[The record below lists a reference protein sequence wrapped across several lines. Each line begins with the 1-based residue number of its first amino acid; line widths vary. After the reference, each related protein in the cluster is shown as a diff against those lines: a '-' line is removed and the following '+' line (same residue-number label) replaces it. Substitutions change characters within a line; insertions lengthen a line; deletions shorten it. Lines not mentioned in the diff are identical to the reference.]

1 MAEAR
6 KTRICAILDML
17 PPEMVEK
24 ILRLLSIKEI
34 CQAKLI
40 CRRWKEIIV
49 KGNLVKKAS
58 GKILVHF
65 LSTRIFHISCFYIYV
80 TLGIIKDLRVHQ
92 SFHIFGLYGRF
103 FFTLFS
109 NHFRKSTFLEFSTF
123 FSSKY
128 IFIKHLRS

>member
-6 KTRICAILDML
+6 KTRICAIFDIL

-80 TLGIIKDLRVHQ
+80 TLGIIQDLRVHQ
-92 SFHIFGLYGRF
+92 IFHILDFLGDF
-103 FFTLFS
+103 F
-109 NHFRKSTFLEFSTF
+109 HTFLKSFQ
-123 FSSKY
+123 KIN
-128 IFIKHLRS
+128 IFRIFNIF

>member
-1 MAEAR
+1 
-6 KTRICAILDML
+6 
-17 PPEMVEK
+17 MVEK
-24 ILRLLSIKEI
+24 ILRLLSTKEI

-80 TLGIIKDLRVHQ
+80 TLGIIQDLRVHQ
-92 SFHIFGLYGRF
+92 IFHIFGLFGRF
-103 FFTLFS
+103 FSHFS
-109 NHFRKSTFLEFSTF
+109 QIISEKQIFRIFNIFYFQIHFHQTSHIFHNFAFLPRLQ
-123 FSSKY
+123 
-128 IFIKHLRS
+128 HR